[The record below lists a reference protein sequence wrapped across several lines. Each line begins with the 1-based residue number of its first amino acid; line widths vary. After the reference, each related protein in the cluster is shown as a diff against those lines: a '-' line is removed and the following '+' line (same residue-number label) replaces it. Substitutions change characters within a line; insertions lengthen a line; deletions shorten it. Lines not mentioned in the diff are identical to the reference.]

1 MQNMYTAFII
11 LILWIL
17 ILVTMQT
24 IEEIQTLLENKDRYI
39 INQKLI

>member
-1 MQNMYTAFII
+1 MYTAFII